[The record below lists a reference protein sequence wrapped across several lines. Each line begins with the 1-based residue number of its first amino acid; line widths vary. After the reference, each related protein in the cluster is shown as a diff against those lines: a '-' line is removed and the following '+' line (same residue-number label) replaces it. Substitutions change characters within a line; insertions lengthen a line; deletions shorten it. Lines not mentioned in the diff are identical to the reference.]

1 MGRNKFEEQLKEQL
15 QEREITPSE
24 GAWDRIS
31 EQLEA
36 SNARRSKNFQWYGIA
51 AGFVGIALISVI
63 YFGTTGLPSGTETPI
78 TDVERDT
85 TLGNSTPKIIE
96 EQNIP
101 EENSNE
107 GITNEGS
114 IDEES
119 IDEEKSN
126 NEKTYEEN
134 VIEETLLV
142 DTEAHEETSI
152 QKNNKRQTK
161 NIKTEALAS
170 TKSEASK
177 VEKVAVP
184 LSASKELIDA
194 KVAEVVARVAVLE
207 NQNNAVTDAE
217 IDSLLRGAQQQILED
232 KIFRKDRSVDAMAL
246 LADVENELD
255 QSFRDQIFEALK
267 DGFLKVR
274 TAVADRNR

>member
-15 QEREITPSE
+15 QKREITPSK

-51 AGFVGIALISVI
+51 AGFIGIALISVI
-63 YFGTTGLPSGTETPI
+63 YFAVSGLPSGTGTQI
-78 TDVERDT
+78 TDVEQDAAPGKT
-85 TLGNSTPKIIE
+85 SLEIIE

-101 EENSNE
+101 EENMNE

-114 IDEES
+114 IDEE
-119 IDEEKSN
+119 KTN

-134 VIEETLLV
+134 LIEETLLV
-142 DTEAHEETSI
+142 DTEAHEEPSI
-152 QKNNKRQTK
+152 QNNNKRNTK

-170 TKSEASK
+170 MNGEERK
-177 VEKVAVP
+177 VEKVTAP
-184 LSASKELIDA
+184 LSVSEKLIDA
-194 KVAEVVARVAVLE
+194 KVAEVVARVVVLE
-207 NQNNAVTDAE
+207 NQNNAVTEAE

-246 LADVENELD
+246 LADVEDELD
-255 QSFRDQIFEALK
+255 QSFRDQIFDALK